1 MKYNVKETDGP
12 AASASAAVIIAR
24 RNKEKVLVGG
34 YVKRG
39 DKKEEKTA
47 TAHRSTSSCVFFF
60 ILPSEYSR
68 LHQLHSTWSFYIC
81 TLDRRVVSNV
91 IDSCLFSYWS

>member
-47 TAHRSTSSCVFFF
+47 TAHRSTSSFCVFFSSCH
-60 ILPSEYSR
+60 LNTADYTNYTA
-68 LHQLHSTWSFYIC
+68 HGHSIFVH
-81 TLDRRVVSNV
+81 L
-91 IDSCLFSYWS
+91 IDV